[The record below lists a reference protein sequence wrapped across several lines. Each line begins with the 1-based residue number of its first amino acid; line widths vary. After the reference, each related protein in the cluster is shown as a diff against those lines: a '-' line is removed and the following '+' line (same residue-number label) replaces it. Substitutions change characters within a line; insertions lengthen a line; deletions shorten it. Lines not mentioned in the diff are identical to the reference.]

1 MSIWVHII
9 SKNLD
14 DNFNYGLEQT
24 GTRFFQWTVI
34 RHNLC
39 PKHRTRRMVNRTNLR
54 GAKTD
59 FEKNNQGP

>member
-24 GTRFFQWTVI
+24 GTRFFQWT
-34 RHNLC
+34 
-39 PKHRTRRMVNRTNLR
+39 
-54 GAKTD
+54 D
-59 FEKNNQGP
+59 FFSGPLFGITYAQNIGPAEW